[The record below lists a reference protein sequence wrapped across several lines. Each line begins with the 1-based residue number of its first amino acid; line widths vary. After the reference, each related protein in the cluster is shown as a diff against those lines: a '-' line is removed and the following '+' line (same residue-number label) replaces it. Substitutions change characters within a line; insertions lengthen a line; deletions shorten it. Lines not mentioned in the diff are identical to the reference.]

1 MFEEMPMMFYRL
13 WYKNDVEPNLSK
25 EQKIK
30 ILEKI
35 SDMSMRIPI
44 YEPNTK
50 IELFEIP
57 ELSQYTK
64 LNQYTG
70 LQLYSVM
77 MEIYNEIR
85 TEKTTK

>member
-1 MFEEMPMMFYRL
+1 MPRMFYRL
-13 WYKNDVEPNLSK
+13 WYRNDVEPNLSK
-25 EQKIK
+25 KQKIK

-35 SDMSMRIPI
+35 SDISMRIPI
-44 YEPNTK
+44 YEPNAK
-50 IELFEIP
+50 IELSEIP

-77 MEIYNEIR
+77 MEIYNELR
-85 TEKTTK
+85 V

>member
-1 MFEEMPMMFYRL
+1 MPMMFYRL

-35 SDMSMRIPI
+35 SDISLKIPI
-44 YEPNTK
+44 YEPNIK
-50 IELFEIP
+50 IELSEIP

-64 LNQYTG
+64 LNEYTG
-70 LQLYSVM
+70 LQLYSVLT
-77 MEIYNEIR
+77 EIYNELR
-85 TEKTTK
+85 TEKKEF